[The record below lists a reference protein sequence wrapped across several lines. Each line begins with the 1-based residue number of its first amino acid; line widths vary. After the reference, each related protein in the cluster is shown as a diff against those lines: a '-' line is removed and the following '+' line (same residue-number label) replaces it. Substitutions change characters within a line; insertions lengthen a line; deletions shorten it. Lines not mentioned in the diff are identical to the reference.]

1 MAEDAGGTTARA
13 DRFDRSDLLERA
25 LHAFGWTAIVAV
37 ITAIPFV
44 ILTTGSFAV
53 GQPLDIDSGSSP
65 RAMLLV
71 IVTLGLVPGVY
82 AAGVA
87 HQTVSWPLPVRI
99 GIVGILAV
107 IGALAGFAIIGVV
120 EPGRVRTVFFA
131 LAGAGLAVLL
141 ASPGMA
147 LLSPSDRRSYG
158 RIVVGA
164 IGILLTLGWFWAT
177 IFLRLGSAWA
187 TTGTVFLALHASLFA
202 AAWLGE
208 GLGYEVADPDA
219 LRRRTERV
227 RERIDTSYAQGTV
240 AAEDRDRWR
249 DQLDDLEAGFEAAAA
264 EERVI
269 RRLGRHGRIVFGVG
283 VAFAVLAAVIWILGL
298 SGPPGDANAAVDL
311 RLAVGWIGSL
321 AIGYAVS
328 LPLLGIIAGS
338 SASLRERDRSDLLET
353 ADERVDEIREEV
365 LETVRSQKVE
375 EDE

>member
-1 MAEDAGGTTARA
+1 MAGDQGTATGSP
-13 DRFDRSDLLERA
+13 FERSDLLERV

-37 ITAIPFV
+37 VAAIPFV

-53 GQPLDIDSGSSP
+53 GQPLDIDSGGST
-65 RAMLLV
+65 RAILLV
-71 IVTLGLVPGVY
+71 IITLGLVPGVY

-87 HQTVSWPLPVRI
+87 HQTVSWPLPVRL
-99 GIVGILAV
+99 GIVGALAGV
-107 IGALAGFAIIGVV
+107 GAFAGFAIIGVV
-120 EPGRVRTVFFA
+120 EPGLVRPAYFA
-131 LAGAGLAVLL
+131 LAGAGLAVFL
-141 ASPGMA
+141 ASPGLA

-158 RIVVGA
+158 RIVVGV
-164 IGILLTLGWFWAT
+164 IGILLALGWFWAT
-177 IFLRLGSAWA
+177 IFLPSGGRVSV

-208 GLGYEVADPDA
+208 GLGYDVADPEP
-219 LRRRTERV
+219 LRRRTERL
-227 RERIDTSYAQGTV
+227 RERIDTVYADGSV
-240 AAEDRDRWR
+240 ATDDRDRWR
-249 DQLDDLEAGFEAAAA
+249 DELDDVEAGFEAAAA
-264 EERVI
+264 EERLI

-283 VAFAVLAAVIWILGL
+283 VAFAVLAAIIWILGL
-298 SGPPGDANAAVDL
+298 SPPPGDAIAAVDL

-365 LETVRSQKVE
+365 LETVRARRVE
-375 EDE
+375 GEG